1 MKSDFEGTYMM
12 LIDYTN
18 SIRAVEKIE
27 ISFWL
32 GLKKQN
38 NYFCHI
44 METKTKNSKRQIKEG
59 QSDQRL
65 LRRIV
70 IERSFARTF
79 QDARMEW
86 YLKRIFVDY
95 SKCVCGHRIKYNCVI
110 RNRKTDYELI
120 VGNTCVMQFDV
131 PELRVESSIFKSLKS
146 LRKAP
151 EKNKAS
157 LSLLAIALQC
167 HIITQSS
174 FDWYRKVF
182 HTKEQ
187 VIDRYGKMRTR
198 SKRTTTKMR
207 SIRTEINRR
216 ILDNFV

>member
-1 MKSDFEGTYMM
+1 MM

-18 SIRAVEKIE
+18 SIRAGEKIE

-86 YLKRIFVDY
+86 YLKRIFVDN

-131 PELRVESSIFKSLKS
+131 PELRVESSIFKSLQS

-151 EKNKAS
+151 EKKKAS

-167 HIITQSS
+167 HIITRSS
-174 FDWYRKVF
+174 FDWY
-182 HTKEQ
+182 
-187 VIDRYGKMRTR
+187 
-198 SKRTTTKMR
+198 
-207 SIRTEINRR
+207 
-216 ILDNFV
+216 